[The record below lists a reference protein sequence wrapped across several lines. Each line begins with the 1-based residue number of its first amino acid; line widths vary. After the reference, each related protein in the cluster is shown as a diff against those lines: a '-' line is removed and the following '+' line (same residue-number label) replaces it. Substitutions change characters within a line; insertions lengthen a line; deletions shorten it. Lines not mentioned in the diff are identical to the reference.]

1 MHSFP
6 PLAHV
11 DDAPDELLD
20 SGHLWLL
27 ESVAGAP
34 LRFRLL
40 ESGLVEFGDADR
52 VYDAPD
58 DLPPQYQHAVRHIRE
73 TLNREALR
81 AAVDDVEAIVFF
93 GEAMQYRGVDYDW
106 ARTPSFLGTEIWSAE
121 AGQFRPPDAVDGIF
135 GRLGLDGLNPIA
147 QEVRARDF
155 HPATYE
161 IPTSAWYEGPAAGVV
176 IRDKSGHRARLPN
189 PGVRDDTG
197 VRDDEPADGSTTFE
211 TTAAALADRYD
222 SRQRLARLREQL
234 TEMGRPVTVD
244 ALLER
249 TLESAFRELDPR
261 LFESGRETSLDR
273 GAFRTELAG
282 RIQQY
287 LHGQ

>member
-6 PLAHV
+6 PVPNV

-27 ESVAGAP
+27 EAVAGGP
-34 LRFRLL
+34 FRFRLR
-40 ESGLVEFGDADR
+40 ESGLIEFGDADR

-58 DLPPQYQHAVRHIRE
+58 DLPPAYQHAVRHVQE
-73 TLNREALR
+73 HLDREALR
-81 AAVDDVEAIVFF
+81 AAVEDVEAITFL

-121 AGQFRPPDAVDGIF
+121 AGRFRPPDAVDAIYE
-135 GRLGLDGLNPIA
+135 RLGLDAINPVE

-155 HPATYE
+155 DPERYE
-161 IPTSAWYEGPAAGVV
+161 VPTSTWYDGPAAGVV

-189 PGVRDDTG
+189 PDVGGGVGDGGVEDGDTA
-197 VRDDEPADGSTTFE
+197 VPAES
-211 TTAAALADRYD
+211 TAADLAERYG
-222 SRQRLARLREQL
+222 SRQRLARLRERL
-234 TEMGRPVTVD
+234 TTGGQPVSVE

-249 TLESAFRELDPR
+249 ALESAFRELDPR
-261 LFESGRETSLDR
+261 LFETRVDR
-273 GAFRTELAG
+273 GAFRGELAG
-282 RIQQY
+282 HIRRFLNDQ
-287 LHGQ
+287 